1 MIQAKVEAEPPTL
14 GTEVF
19 IDKGCQVDELINPY
33 ICLSCVC
40 VYVCMCTGLFHNMN
54 FISKDSLCYP
64 HKILDLKGI
73 SDIVKGR

>member
-1 MIQAKVEAEPPTL
+1 MIQAEVEAEPPTL

-40 VYVCMCTGLFHNMN
+40 VCIRVYVYRFIPQYEFH
-54 FISKDSLCYP
+54 FQGFLLLSS
-64 HKILDLKGI
+64 
-73 SDIVKGR
+73 